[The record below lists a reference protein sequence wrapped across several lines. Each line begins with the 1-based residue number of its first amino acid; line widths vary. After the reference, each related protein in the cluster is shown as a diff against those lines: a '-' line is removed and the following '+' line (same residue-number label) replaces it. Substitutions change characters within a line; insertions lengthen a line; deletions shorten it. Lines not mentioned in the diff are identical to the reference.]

1 MKQSHNALTYLR
13 AQYRAIYGRAYIKGL
28 ATAMIVTS
36 AFATSMAHAAN
47 INIDFGDKQND
58 PNAQGQNQGQ
68 DASAAQNDLS
78 SYATQEGYTPAEQA
92 ADQAAAIYR
101 ASQDA
106 YARALAANNRAAPTP
121 AANTPVTY
129 AAGDPIA
136 PNHPNGLDDFDG
148 TFLDPLVVTKTGQ
161 TGAGAETWATTVTI
175 NSGATYNI
183 KDSANGDSYDGY
195 SKLLVGSDDDAQ
207 GSNRFNMA
215 SDATLNMGGNTALQI
230 NGIGNDT
237 LGGNINLNATA
248 AGSQTIISVGMATDE
263 AAQVNSKLTVNG
275 NINVGSGEGTAAIY
289 APNVDLQGDITV
301 GSGGTLV
308 LDGALTEA
316 NPTDLNANHGA
327 GTFKGNG
334 TDVTI
339 NDGGRVIVGQGSA
352 DKNTVL
358 DLGDGASK
366 VSGTGTLDIRGT
378 AILTD
383 TVLDQF
389 VSGAA
394 GTDTGDVTL
403 QSGGRMELK
412 AGTGSTGP
420 LDLAKYQFGTT
431 DGEAQINVVD
441 GDEANTIA
449 GDNLALSTGIR
460 PDGRQEDLNL
470 DLEATNLTLGGGV
483 KADGTAF
490 DSSAESLG
498 YRTAVTQNVTFKA
511 DSGSGQTF
519 HLQDGVTLD
528 GGAHNGQ
535 TGTGSGTSNGD
546 VVLMGGGDVANV
558 DTNLENAYRVA
569 QGNYTHSGNITM
581 SGGTLAVGAYGEAND
596 GPYSGDATL
605 ALSGSTTKIVVD
617 NTNASNTIIVAS
629 NGSGSTA
636 TLDLTNGSDD
646 AFKINRG
653 DNLSSLAI
661 GQAGTLDD
669 GGRSEVKLNAEQF
682 NALINTS
689 GASGNGMNVVL
700 AGNGVLQVPDGAG
713 NTAGGTGSTASLN
726 TSQLQKI
733 TDNAQAN
740 RTDIIYFNQGGRLE
754 GDELQVRNDGTNMDI
769 GQGTVAAN
777 KLDVV
782 QNGTQSGDFVINSGN
797 IETSHLS
804 SSDNSVATVQVGN
817 NNVDPA
823 KVTMVA
829 DPTGASGSINVAI
842 NVNGTGPGQSSLN
855 FKSGTWDVDA
865 SQPEHAITIDG
876 TNASLNVGEEGAAAG
891 SGAVVTLNG
900 LQVTNN
906 GNVNIASESDLKL
919 KGETD
924 LRNGNLQGSGD
935 LYLTSGST
943 TYLNESS
950 VDNFVNAGSADAERN
965 GGRVVLEGGNL
976 DITATDAQTP
986 VLLNDY
992 SQGVADSENVDLVV
1006 TAESTISS
1014 DALAV
1019 NDKLNDGWKDKVTL
1033 KADDLVL
1040 GGKADT
1046 NYSTDGYALNFKEAI
1061 ASNTVRF
1068 EPTSNSDPANP
1079 TPIAD
1084 TDFYL
1089 RDHVTINAYERS
1101 GDGTATSVGN
1111 VHIRDL
1117 ANGSN
1122 DPTYQV
1128 LGGTVT
1134 HQVDGTTADNPG
1146 TFDVTGAKVQIG
1158 GADSGSTAFGK
1169 DATLQFANDDNS
1181 VTDVTIASGSEIS
1194 IVGNGE
1200 GSKSTLDLTGAN
1212 AVHTSPDAG
1221 ADSLIAVG
1229 TDTATAIASGNTTAQ
1244 AAQQAGFSVPSDS
1257 FFKVND
1263 TQLNQL
1269 FKTDDATGMRASGD
1283 TNVKVVLGQTG
1294 TMHINQVQPAA
1305 PAPGEPP
1312 VTVDPVGLDISFLA
1326 AADTSVAGSGA
1337 DTLEGN
1343 KIYFDRGGRLEGDAL
1358 SLTQKNTT
1366 TNANLNIGAGT
1377 VSAND
1382 LALSNDFTGSPDFVV
1397 EQGTLE
1403 AGKSVNVMNGG
1414 KLQLG
1419 TGTGTGT
1426 GTANLNLGTYTPTI
1440 TTDDTGK
1447 TQITVADGYTEAGD
1461 INAAIAL
1468 NGNASINVNAGK
1480 WVVNNGITIL
1490 GTGNKINVGLQ
1501 GTNGELPMVTDESGN
1516 QSPLTA
1522 ELEAKSFDVGT
1533 GNEFNIRDNGTATF
1547 TEAFSSSGGKTV
1559 IDGKLVIGDEAS
1571 GDLLTGDVSGHGEL
1585 EVQGTA
1591 LLTTKFLNDFTS
1603 GDAATGE
1610 SGGTITLNAG
1620 TADFTQDP
1628 NATTLDM
1635 KNFKFHE
1642 SVYGTEPDPDADFNI
1657 ITARDETDPSTG
1669 TVTRVDVDASVIKG
1683 KEVLI
1688 DQSLV
1693 TNNTVGN
1700 NPDELNL
1707 DIHATEKVTL
1717 GGGENFTSAN
1727 TVLGYHQLV
1736 TKDAEF
1742 KADSGAA
1749 ANSAFTLHDG
1759 ITFVATDSKGEG
1771 TTGTST
1777 GNVIVKGGADN
1788 DFNSFNVAAGTITH
1802 SGDLTLDGGE
1812 LLIGST
1818 EETRTNIDVEK
1829 ADATLAMA
1837 SGSKLTIDNTNAPNS
1852 IKVQSNGYGS
1862 TSTLDLS
1869 QLEDKIDLKRGN
1881 NLTTVT
1887 VGTPTGE
1894 GADLHSPIDAI
1905 LKLNTSSNLLKLDNQ
1920 TVDPTQQGLA
1930 VVLTGNGALEMVG
1943 QNATLDVANIDG
1955 YSTTPQ
1961 SDKVI
1966 FSGGGIIMGQ
1976 DFTLTNQDTNQDK
1989 ALDLGGGTIWAEKLH
2004 LDNAYRDASAPD
2016 EPTNLVLAT
2025 GKIVVGQELT
2035 STSNVIQIGTGNATD
2050 KNDPELGSPAEVHLG
2065 YFTTTERGSAEVD
2078 SNSTSSDQG
2087 TVQGN
2092 ILVAGDYDLPTNA
2105 TDVVTGKVQTNAS
2118 LHVDHG
2124 TWTVIDPNGTPAE
2137 GQTTAFGDVTVQD
2150 GGYLE
2155 IGGRNAAGELYVQEG
2170 GNEDIDG
2177 DGIPDNVGGSLA
2189 VLQGDRLLIDGA
2201 ALTIHANGGAIF
2213 NSYDHINGSKIY
2225 IEGETHFNGRDE
2237 SGEPIHPVDPNA
2249 PILIS
2254 GRNAIMSHGEGYN
2267 QYFQVDDDKD
2277 TVTTSLGDVFLLEKG
2292 ATLAFTLD
2300 ENTDFSL
2307 NQIKQL
2313 RQQLISKNQG
2323 EVIEGGY
2330 IDLGKAT
2337 TTAVTVTT
2345 DSAHNNRNVIDYSTQ
2360 SGSLADIKDMIFS
2373 NTSQA
2378 TLTNVGANDTLNVGT
2393 VGSVELSGGETTV
2406 KVQDADFAH
2415 ATDIPNSMGS
2425 GTDKYFAFNTAG
2437 QSINAEVTSGGHL
2450 GLHNGGTIGNV
2461 TLADG
2466 IDNGG
2471 TITETEL
2478 LIKAP
2483 NGGDTHINSVSGGE
2497 NSFMGIYDE
2506 SILAQ
2511 NQNNTAT
2518 VYIGK
2523 NADGTNGTIKI
2534 DTLDVNGNL
2543 TAYNK
2548 VTVNKALLST
2558 EDDADA
2564 LMYAHSLEVN
2574 GTTNFSSALKV
2585 QNDATFNASANG
2597 DNVKLGDTGTT
2608 TLLGKADFL
2617 GNATF
2622 NGPTFLAGTTNITK
2636 DATFSGSANILNTT
2650 NVSGNAT
2657 FNGNANINSNLDV
2670 GGNLTVNGVV
2680 EQAATSIINASGAS
2694 SKVAFD
2700 NSSVSGAVSHLNG
2713 TNTFHEASFTGNKHI
2728 IGGNLT
2734 ADTVTVGSNST
2745 LQIVGENTPA
2755 YAKITNLYGTDNT
2768 TVVQVGQDGNT
2779 SVSNPSGDTYSGT
2792 MGSLEVTNVDLKG
2805 GTLFV
2810 DPDYKQP
2817 TAFTAIENVE
2827 NGVNGNIVVGKNAAI
2842 GLGGTIEELQQA
2854 VKAYQQDGSLQA
2866 DHYGAILA
2874 VNKPIKV
2881 QEGQFIAVSSHDD
2894 KTSVDQINE
2903 WRGDADLILSDK
2915 AAIIVNL
2922 DTLHSTADTAN
2933 SEVAT
2938 LAATE
2943 QEQQSNQLPAA
2954 ISFEKSNAKVVS
2966 EGGDLI
2972 LKGNYDATKTTQ
2984 IFQDAENDGVLMEG
2998 EDITVRSNSNRFIAT
3013 LKAGENTGAV
3023 TFTYNKDPNTP
3034 SNPVDDFIED
3044 NFNQG
3049 QNQNNGTG
3057 GSNGNSNS
3065 NSNGTYND
3073 YVQQIAQE
3081 DVNTLHSASYL
3092 SSFAGAPHAALR
3104 AGQSTAEAFA
3114 ARMDPSLSA
3123 AAAAAQSA
3131 AGLGSNDTG
3140 SVWLSPV
3147 YSHTE
3152 SDGFAANTNS
3162 YGTDIDLT
3170 GVALGAEIKL
3180 NPHVKLG
3187 AAVNIGTGSADGTG
3201 KASTVSNDFNYYGAG
3216 AYVGADI
3223 GKVSILGD
3231 VTYTVVDN
3239 DVTNNA
3245 VADKYDASFNSTNLS
3260 AGVTGKVNLELGG
3273 FNVAPHVGLRYSRID
3288 VDDYSLHSASN
3299 GNVAQMSS
3307 SSMNLLSV
3315 PVGVTLSRDINL
3327 SSWKLKPMVDL
3338 TVTGN
3343 FGDTDMDSSVK
3354 WGNSNPFGVNSEV
3367 VDDFTYG
3374 VKAGLEATNGNLKV
3388 GFGVGYTGSENTD
3401 ELNVGAE
3408 LRYDF

>member
-47 INIDFGDKQND
+47 INIDFGDNND
-58 PNAQGQNQGQ
+58 DLNNHGQNQGQ
-68 DASAAQNDLS
+68 DATAAQNDLS
-78 SYATQEGYTPAEQA
+78 SYATQEGYTASEQA

-106 YARALAANNRAAPTP
+106 YARALAANARTAPTP
-121 AANTPVTY
+121 AADTPVTY

-161 TGAGAETWATTVTI
+161 TGAGAETWATSVII

-195 SKLLVGSDDDAQ
+195 SKLLVGSDDDAP

-215 SDATLNMGGNTALQI
+215 SDATLNMGSNTALQI

-263 AAQVNSKLTVNG
+263 AAQANSKLTVNG

-301 GSGGTLV
+301 GSGSTLV

-490 DSSAESLG
+490 DSAAESLG

-511 DSGSGQTF
+511 DSGGQTF

-535 TGTGSGTSNGD
+535 TGTGSGTSTGD
-546 VVLMGGGDVANV
+546 VVLMGGGDIANV

-617 NTNASNTIIVAS
+617 NTNASNTILVAS

-636 TLDLTNGSDD
+636 TLDLTQGAAD
-646 AFKINRG
+646 AFTITRG
-653 DNLSSLAI
+653 NNLSSLAI

-669 GGRSEVKLNAEQF
+669 GGRSEVKLNANQF
-682 NALINTS
+682 NALINTT
-689 GASGNGMNVVL
+689 GESGNGMNAVL

-842 NVNGTGPGQSSLN
+842 NVNGTGQGQSSLN
-855 FKSGTWDVDA
+855 FKNGTWDVDA

-876 TNASLNVGEEGAAAG
+876 ANASLNVGEEGAAAG

-992 SQGVADSENVDLVV
+992 SQGVTDTDNVDLVV

-1014 DALAV
+1014 NALAV

-1033 KADDLVL
+1033 EADDLIL

-1046 NYSTDGYALNFKEAI
+1046 DYSSGSLNFKEAI
-1061 ASNTVRF
+1061 VSNTVRF
-1068 EPTSNSDPANP
+1068 EPTTNSDPNAP
-1079 TPIAD
+1079 TVTD

-1089 RDHVTINAYERS
+1089 RDHITINAYERS
-1101 GDGTATSVGN
+1101 GDGTATSLGN

-1117 ANGSN
+1117 GNGSQ

-1134 HQVDGTTADNPG
+1134 HQVDGTTADNLG

-1158 GADSGSTAFGK
+1158 GAGSGSTAFGK

-1181 VTDVTIASGSEIS
+1181 VTDVTIASGSTIT
-1194 IVGNGE
+1194 VLGNGE

-1212 AVHTSPDAG
+1212 AIHTSPDAG
-1221 ADSLIAVG
+1221 ASSLIAVG

-1244 AAQQAGFSVPSDS
+1244 AAQNAGFSVPSDS

-1326 AADTSVAGSGA
+1326 GTDTTVAGSDA
-1337 DTLEGN
+1337 ASLEGN

-1426 GTANLNLGTYTPTI
+1426 ANLNLGTYTPTI
-1440 TTDDTGK
+1440 TSDDTGK

-1480 WVVNNGITIL
+1480 WVVNNDITSS

-1522 ELEAKSFDVGT
+1522 ELEAKSFNVGA

-1559 IDGKLVIGDEAS
+1559 INGKLVIGDEAT

-1591 LLTTKFLNDFTS
+1591 LLTTQFLNEFTS
-1603 GDAATGE
+1603 GDVATGE

-1635 KNFKFHE
+1635 KNFNFSE
-1642 SVYGTEPDPDADFNI
+1642 SEYGTEPDPNADFNI
-1657 ITARDETDPSTG
+1657 ITARND
-1669 TVTRVDVDASVIKG
+1669 VDVDASVIKG
-1683 KEVLI
+1683 KDVII

-1700 NPDELNL
+1700 NPEELNL

-1736 TKDAEF
+1736 AKDAEF

-1749 ANSAFTLHDG
+1749 AGSAFTLHDG
-1759 ITFVATDSKGEG
+1759 ITFVATDSNGEG

-1818 EETRTNIDVEK
+1818 EETRTNIDVDK

-1869 QLEDKIDLKRGN
+1869 QLENNVELKRGT

-1905 LKLNTSSNLLKLDNQ
+1905 LKLNTSSALLDLDNQ
-1920 TVDPTQQGLA
+1920 NVAADQQGLA

-1943 QNATLDVANIDG
+1943 TDATLDVANIDG

-1976 DFTLTNQDTNQDK
+1976 DFTLTNQDANQDK

-2004 LDNAYRDASAPD
+2004 LDNSYRNASAPD

-2035 STSNVIQIGTGNATD
+2035 STSNVIQIGTGEAND

-2078 SNSTSSDQG
+2078 SDSVSRDQG

-2137 GQTTAFGDVTVQD
+2137 GQTTAFGDVTVQN

-2225 IEGETHFNGRDE
+2225 IEGETHFNGKDE
-2237 SGEPIHPVDPNA
+2237 NGNPIHPVDPNA

-2267 QYFQVDDDKD
+2267 QYFQVDDAND
-2277 TVTTSLGDVFLLEKG
+2277 TVTTSLGDIFLLKDG
-2292 ATLAFTLD
+2292 ATLAFALD

-2323 EVIEGGY
+2323 EVVEGGY

-2337 TTAVTVTT
+2337 TSAVAVTQ
-2345 DSAHNNRNVIDYSTQ
+2345 DSNNRNIIDYSTQ
-2360 SGSLADIKDMIFS
+2360 SGSLADIKDMVFS

-2378 TLTNVGANDTLNVGT
+2378 TLTKVTDNDELNVGT
-2393 VGSVELSGGETTV
+2393 VGSVELSGSDNTF
-2406 KVQDADFAH
+2406 KVQDADLAH
-2415 ATDIPNSMGS
+2415 ATDIPHSMG
-2425 GTDKYFAFNTAG
+2425 GANKYFAFNTTG
-2437 QSINAEVTSGGHL
+2437 QVISAEVTSGGHL
-2450 GLHNGGTIGNV
+2450 GLHNGGYIGNV

-2478 LIKAP
+2478 LVKAP
-2483 NGGDTHINSVSGGE
+2483 NGGDTHINSVSGGK

-2506 SILAQ
+2506 SIRNQDTQ
-2511 NQNNTAT
+2511 NPAT
-2518 VYIGK
+2518 VYIGDA
-2523 NADGTNGTIKI
+2523 NQGTNGTINI

-2548 VTVNKALLST
+2548 VTVNKALLSS
-2558 EDDADA
+2558 EDDPNA

-2574 GTTNFSSALKV
+2574 GTTIFTSNLKV
-2585 QNDATFNASANG
+2585 QNDATFNATASG
-2597 DNVKLGDTGTT
+2597 DDVKLGDVGTT
-2608 TLLGKADFL
+2608 TLLGKTDIL
-2617 GNATF
+2617 GDATF
-2622 NGPTFLAGTTNITK
+2622 NGPTFLEGTTNITK
-2636 DATFSGSANILNTT
+2636 DATFSGSTNILKTT
-2650 NVSGNAT
+2650 SVSGNAT
-2657 FNGNANINSNLDV
+2657 FNGNANINSNLNV
-2670 GGNLTVNGVV
+2670 GGNLNVNGVV
-2680 EQAATSIINASGAS
+2680 EQAANSSINASGAS

-2728 IGGNLT
+2728 IGGTLT
-2734 ADTVTVGSNST
+2734 AETVTVGSNST

-2755 YAKITNLYGTDNT
+2755 YAKITNLNGTDSGS
-2768 TVVQVGQDGNT
+2768 VVQVGQDGNT
-2779 SVSNPSGDTYSGT
+2779 PVDNPSGGPHSGS
-2792 MGSLEVTNVDLKG
+2792 MGILEVTHVDLKG

-2842 GLGGTIEELQQA
+2842 GLGGTIEELQQT

-2894 KTSVDQINE
+2894 KTTVDQINE
-2903 WRGDADLILSDK
+2903 WRGNADLILSDK

-2922 DTLHSTADTAN
+2922 DTLNSSASAAN

-2938 LAATE
+2938 LAANE
-2943 QEQQSNQLPAA
+2943 QEQPSNQLPAA
-2954 ISFEKSNAKVVS
+2954 ISFEKSNAKVRS

-2984 IFQDAENDGVLMEG
+2984 IFQDAENNGVTMEG

-3049 QNQNNGTG
+3049 RTM
-3057 GSNGNSNS
+3057 
-3065 NSNGTYND
+3065 
-3073 YVQQIAQE
+3073 V
-3081 DVNTLHSASYL
+3081 
-3092 SSFAGAPHAALR
+3092 
-3104 AGQSTAEAFA
+3104 
-3114 ARMDPSLSA
+3114 
-3123 AAAAAQSA
+3123 
-3131 AGLGSNDTG
+3131 
-3140 SVWLSPV
+3140 
-3147 YSHTE
+3147 
-3152 SDGFAANTNS
+3152 
-3162 YGTDIDLT
+3162 
-3170 GVALGAEIKL
+3170 
-3180 NPHVKLG
+3180 
-3187 AAVNIGTGSADGTG
+3187 
-3201 KASTVSNDFNYYGAG
+3201 
-3216 AYVGADI
+3216 
-3223 GKVSILGD
+3223 
-3231 VTYTVVDN
+3231 
-3239 DVTNNA
+3239 
-3245 VADKYDASFNSTNLS
+3245 
-3260 AGVTGKVNLELGG
+3260 
-3273 FNVAPHVGLRYSRID
+3273 
-3288 VDDYSLHSASN
+3288 
-3299 GNVAQMSS
+3299 
-3307 SSMNLLSV
+3307 
-3315 PVGVTLSRDINL
+3315 VTLAVLALMVVATATVLTTTTCSR
-3327 SSWKLKPMVDL
+3327 SLKRMSIPYTLLHTCRPLLALL
-3338 TVTGN
+3338 TLL
-3343 FGDTDMDSSVK
+3343 
-3354 WGNSNPFGVNSEV
+3354 
-3367 VDDFTYG
+3367 YAQ
-3374 VKAGLEATNGNLKV
+3374 VKAPLKLLPPV
-3388 GFGVGYTGSENTD
+3388 WIQ
-3401 ELNVGAE
+3401 A
-3408 LRYDF
+3408 